1 MIILTELYNGDS
13 NPLHFLVSRMP
24 NALIHCHHYCNW
36 PGRCRFHP
44 RKLGWVQ
51 WMVNQ
56 TSNKIKINH
65 FDPKSCPNPR
75 LIHFCPKSYPNPGF
89 LLPKRH
95 IFGSEFEKFSF
106 LSLFWTFFDPLKQ
119 VYQTWSD
126 IIWGPNRE
134 MGTSVQIVISRSRLR
149 NRVKC
154 LIPRSG
160 RWTDTHRTSHTLFN
174 THMEDVP
181 TQ

>member
-1 MIILTELYNGDS
+1 
-13 NPLHFLVSRMP
+13 
-24 NALIHCHHYCNW
+24 
-36 PGRCRFHP
+36 
-44 RKLGWVQ
+44 
-51 WMVNQ
+51 MVNQ
-56 TSNKIKINH
+56 TSNKIKMNH

-154 LIPRSG
+154 LIPRPG
-160 RWTDTHRTSHTLFN
+160 RWTHTHHNGTNIEFLRSLHNRPFGKNVAALARP
-174 THMEDVP
+174 DVHLIGSP
-181 TQ
+181 AGNRP